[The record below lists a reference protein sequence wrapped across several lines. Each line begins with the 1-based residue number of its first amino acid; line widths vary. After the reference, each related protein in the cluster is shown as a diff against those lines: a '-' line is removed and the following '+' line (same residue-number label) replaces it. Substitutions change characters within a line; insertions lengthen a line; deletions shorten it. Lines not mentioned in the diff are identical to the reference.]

1 MPRLHSDQ
9 AIRGEARSVGVAR
22 AIWKGQLLLGKHE
35 VPVKLYSAI
44 EDRKIRFRL
53 LHEKDAAP
61 VEQHIVR
68 KDTGK
73 DVDKDD
79 RRKAFPLTRETA
91 VILQPE
97 DLESLEPPES
107 REIHLCRFVDPSLLS
122 DQWYDRPYYLG
133 PDGNDDS
140 YFAFSEALS
149 KKKLIG
155 IARWTMR
162 KKRYLGALHLNDG
175 YLMMTTLRR
184 AEQVLSFSNIDV
196 TKPNTPQASE
206 LKLAEQLVASI
217 SGDFE
222 PEAWQDDY
230 RKRVQ
235 TLIDAKLNGKKI
247 TPIKRK
253 RKAPEASLADALKA
267 SLSQAREKKVA

>member
-1 MPRLHSDQ
+1 M
-9 AIRGEARSVGVAR
+9 AR
-22 AIWKGQLLLGKHE
+22 AIWKGHLLLGKHE
-35 VPVKLYSAI
+35 VPVKMYSAV

-73 DVDKDD
+73 EIDKDD
-79 RRKAFPLTRETA
+79 RRKAYPLTRETA

-97 DLESLEPPES
+97 DLEKLDPPES
-107 REIHLCRFVDPSLLS
+107 RDIHLCRFIDRSLLS

-133 PDGNDDS
+133 PDDDEDDS
-140 YFAFSEALS
+140 YFAFADALG

-196 TKPNTPQASE
+196 AKANTPQASE

-222 PEAWQDDY
+222 PELWQDEY

-235 TLIDAKLNGKKI
+235 TLIEAKLHGKKI

-253 RKAPEASLADALKA
+253 PKAPEASLADALKA